1 MHADVCTPSTFV
13 GRWQW
18 PPLLRESSS
27 DRGDELGRVPI
38 RPLEDGGERRRA
50 ERERGQWTGQTA
62 DARSHGS
69 RINKRTQEE
78 LRWAGNSGFG
88 RFPRCPV
95 AEIFV

>member
-50 ERERGQWTGQTA
+50 EREVSGRGKQLMQEAMDRVLIKGRRR
-62 DARSHGS
+62 RS
-69 RINKRTQEE
+69 
-78 LRWAGNSGFG
+78 
-88 RFPRCPV
+88 
-95 AEIFV
+95 